1 MRGPGLKRTSVKPVI
16 VLVGAGRMGSALLKG
31 WLARGIGP
39 VTVVEPKPSSEIRKL
54 AKQKKITLLAQPSAV
69 AGKQRAA
76 CLVAIKPQVLKGE
89 APALAG
95 FASQGAL
102 MLSIAAGTSIAA
114 MKQAWGPKARIVRA
128 MPNTPGAIG
137 AGISGLFAAKGATAA
152 DRKLAAGLLSALGD
166 VVWVAKEELIDSV
179 TAVSGSG
186 PAYLFLM
193 AEALTAAGIAQG
205 LPPAIAERLARATV
219 SGAGALLAADRT
231 AASALREA
239 VTSPGGT
246 TAAALGVL
254 MAEDGLPALMKRAV
268 AAARRRAEELR

>member
-1 MRGPGLKRTSVKPVI
+1 
-16 VLVGAGRMGSALLKG
+16 MGSALLKG

-39 VTVVEPKPSSEIRKL
+39 IIAVEPKPSPEIRKL
-54 AKQKKITLLAQPSAV
+54 ARKKAISLVALPSQVTA
-69 AGKQRAA
+69 KRISA
-76 CLVAIKPQVLKGE
+76 CVVAIKPQVLKGE

-95 FASQGAL
+95 FAAAKGKQQGAL

-114 MKQAWGPKARIVRA
+114 MTAAWGAKSRIIRA

-137 AGISGLFAAKGATAA
+137 AGISGLFAARGATAA
-152 DRKLAAGLLSALGD
+152 DRKLASDLLAALGE
-166 VVWVAKEELIDSV
+166 VVWVAKEDLIDSV

-193 AEALTAAGIAQG
+193 AEALTAAGIAEG
-205 LPPAIAERLARATV
+205 LPPAIAEKLARTTV
-219 SGAGALLAADRT
+219 AGAGALLAADK
-231 AASALREA
+231 APASALREA

-254 MAEDGLPALMKRAV
+254 MADDGLPALMKRAV
-268 AAARRRAEELR
+268 AAARKRAEELR